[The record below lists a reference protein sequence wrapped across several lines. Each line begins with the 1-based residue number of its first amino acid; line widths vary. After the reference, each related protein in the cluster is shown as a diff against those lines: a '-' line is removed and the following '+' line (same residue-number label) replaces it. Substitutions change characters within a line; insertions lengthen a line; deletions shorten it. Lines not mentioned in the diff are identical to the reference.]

1 MWIYSLVKKPKNPN
15 FSCQNVSEN
24 KNKKILGVVFYTCL
38 QLEAVGIDEY
48 GLFFYEILASGVSL
62 EVIQSIKMNSNS
74 PNGRVELYQP
84 PSPLFLSPQEEKPPK
99 K

>member
-1 MWIYSLVKKPKNPN
+1 MSKG
-15 FSCQNVSEN
+15 SEN
-24 KNKKILGVVFYTCL
+24 RNKKILGVVFYTCL

>member
-1 MWIYSLVKKPKNPN
+1 MAVKKKYY
-15 FSCQNVSEN
+15 
-24 KNKKILGVVFYTCL
+24 LGVVFYTCL

-74 PNGRVELYQP
+74 PNGRVEVSS
-84 PSPLFLSPQEEKPPK
+84 SPY
-99 K
+99 